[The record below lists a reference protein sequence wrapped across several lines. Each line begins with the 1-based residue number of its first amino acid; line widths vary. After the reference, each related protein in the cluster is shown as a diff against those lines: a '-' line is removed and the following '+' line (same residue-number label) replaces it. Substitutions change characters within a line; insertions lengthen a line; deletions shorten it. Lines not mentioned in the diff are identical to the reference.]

1 MMNQQWTDT
10 ETLREGDST
19 VAFVT
24 NYSAHPLLDPS
35 FPTTPGRVGY
45 YFRLMFDRIKSD
57 DVAYH
62 AEINRMF
69 NPPGASSDEQ
79 KTPEDMEAVF
89 NEVDRYLEDLINL
102 LPTDSRQAITPR
114 QQIIDCDDMRELME
128 TLFNSEDPIIRFEA
142 QRKLYL
148 AKLLLDI
155 EHSFMI
161 QDGPKHKNYFNRLVH
176 DGLWSNVKA
185 DNDVEVGF
193 NIAEDNQHIQYN
205 LSPRDDQQKWSFN
218 SVFLEKELGK
228 RTIPLDVLYYNCRFK
243 KSVTPISYE
252 VIDGRHQ
259 VVEKQR
265 WDGMRSQSN
274 GSILSKMIRKGI
286 NNPDEIGD
294 LLGAMFIVYDE
305 SAVDELLILLDD
317 VLGNPIGWRNIT
329 DSFNETENDSE
340 LNKHSGKGYQ
350 VFKGDLDILYPNIVP
365 EMPPYRFPVEVQ
377 IYTLEGFLRTVCGTH
392 SANHLAL
399 KLRQFLHGLAPM
411 VFPESIY
418 GKDWVQPL

>member
-1 MMNQQWTDT
+1 MNQQWTDT
-10 ETLREGDST
+10 EVLREGENT
-19 VAFVT
+19 FTFAP

-45 YFRLMFDRIKSD
+45 YFRKMFDRIQND
-57 DVAYH
+57 DVAYQ
-62 AEINRMF
+62 AEMTRML
-69 NPPGASSDEQ
+69 NPPGASSENLR
-79 KTPEDMEAVF
+79 KPEDMIRVFTEADTYIQ
-89 NEVDRYLEDLINL
+89 ELITL
-102 LPTDSRQAITPR
+102 LPNRSCAAVTPNP
-114 QQIIDCDDMRELME
+114 QVSACNDMRTLME
-128 TLFNSEDPIIRFEA
+128 MLFTAEDPVLRFEA
-142 QRKLYL
+142 QRKMYL

-161 QDGPKHKNYFNRLVH
+161 QDGPKHKAYFDELLQN
-176 DGLWSNVKA
+176 GLWNSTTANNK
-185 DNDVEVGF
+185 VEIGF
-193 NIAEDNQHIQYN
+193 NIAEDKQHIKYN
-205 LSPRDDQQKWSFN
+205 LSPRDDQQQWLFN
-218 SVFLEKELGK
+218 SKFLEKKLHD
-228 RTIPLDVLYYNCRFK
+228 RTVPIDILYYNSRFK
-243 KSVTPISYE
+243 KSVTPISFE
-252 VIDGRHQ
+252 LIDGSHK
-259 VVEKQR
+259 VVEKKR

-305 SAVDELLILLDD
+305 NAVDELLTLLDN

-329 DSFNETENDSE
+329 DSFKDTQNDSE

-350 VFKGDLDILYPNIVP
+350 VFKGDLDILYPNLTP
-365 EMPPYRFPVEVQ
+365 ELPPYRFPVEIQ

-411 VFPESIY
+411 IFPESVY
-418 GKDWVQPL
+418 GKGWMQPL